1 MHYSWLTPP
10 AHLIPRCSDRPPP
23 LKSCLIPLNE
33 DLEAL
38 PSDEPFVRKT
48 VHFPDDA
55 NLVQVRVIPPRYISP
70 WARVNPFVKAEPV
83 DKSLKTTSIKFAPY
97 LPLQA
102 NVFPSRHQDD
112 SKPLPRKARSARP
125 IVWRPGNFAA
135 AYANEPRSPRFEPS
149 SEGSQAAPDTDWS
162 CDTASFSGQLPV
174 AVECGPL
181 LETIPR
187 GSSIEPAIDGS
198 HAPAFNMSTLISA
211 LPESHAFDMSSLEHE
226 LPDLEASSTVFDL
239 TALAEALPG
248 LSVSPS
254 TSPSTPVSQSSHVSL
269 TPNPPAEAQHARV
282 VVQAHVQVGPMAY
295 PWLSILCWMLFVMTF
310 IFPRL
315 APALLAILAF
325 ILIKG
330 T

>member
-1 MHYSWLTPP
+1 MHFSWLTPP

-23 LKSCLIPLNE
+23 LKSCLIPLDE

-38 PSDEPFVRKT
+38 L
-48 VHFPDDA
+48 HFPDDE
-55 NLVQVRVIPPRYISP
+55 NLVQVRVIPPRNISP

-97 LPLQA
+97 LPLKA
-102 NVFPSRHQDD
+102 NVFPSRHQDN

-125 IVWRPGNFAA
+125 IVWRPGSFAA
-135 AYANEPRSPRFEPS
+135 AYANEPRSRRFESS
-149 SEGSQAAPDTDWS
+149 SEGSQAAPNTDWS

-198 HAPAFNMSTLISA
+198 HAPAFNMSALTSA
-211 LPESHAFDMSSLEHE
+211 LPESHAFGMSSLEHE
-226 LPDLEASSTVFDL
+226 LPNLEASSTIFDL
-239 TALAEALPG
+239 TALMEALPDISG
-248 LSVSPS
+248 SPS
-254 TSPSTPVSQSSHVSL
+254 TSPPTPVPQSSHVPS
-269 TPNPPAEAQHARV
+269 TPYHPAEAQHARV
-282 VVQAHVQVGPMAY
+282 VVQARVQVGPVAY
-295 PWLSILCWMLFVMTF
+295 PWLSTLCWMLFVMAF

-315 APALLAILAF
+315 APALLAVLAF
-325 ILIKG
+325 ILMNG
-330 T
+330 A